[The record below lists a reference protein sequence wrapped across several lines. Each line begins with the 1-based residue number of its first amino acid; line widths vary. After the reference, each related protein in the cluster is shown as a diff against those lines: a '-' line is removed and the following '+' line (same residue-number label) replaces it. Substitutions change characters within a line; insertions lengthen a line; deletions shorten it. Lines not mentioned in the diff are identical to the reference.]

1 MVTFASL
8 IIGYYPA
15 KFIGTTDFKGKR
27 FIELILILP
36 ALATAI
42 TIVFGLIPIMSR
54 IGIFGSLLGLGLG
67 EMTFTLPY
75 LIVSLV
81 SVFRNYDLNYDDQA
95 ACLGLDKINTELM
108 VTIPQVRSGVAV
120 GCMFTFIVSWSMY
133 LFAAIFAPQG
143 FDTMATLL
151 YPQVMTLINYN
162 YTAAITLLF
171 FMPALIVL
179 FLSSRVVGS
188 DDNNIRGGQ

>member
-1 MVTFASL
+1 M
-8 IIGYYPA
+8 
-15 KFIGTTDFKGKR
+15 
-27 FIELILILP
+27 
-36 ALATAI
+36 ATAI

-133 LFAAIFAPQG
+133 LFAAIFAPKG